1 MGTVALEPRRRS
13 TLDRLDDW
21 LLVGV
26 VAVLAV
32 LALNVLGWIF
42 GAVVFLVK
50 VAVVAAVV
58 GLVIAYGNRR
68 R

>member
-1 MGTVALEPRRRS
+1 MPGRSLEPRRS

-26 VAVLAV
+26 IAVVAVLA
-32 LALNVLGWIF
+32 LQVLGWVF
-42 GAVVFLVK
+42 GAIVFLVK

-58 GLVIAYGNRR
+58 GLVVAYINRR
-68 R
+68 H